1 MRNPFS
7 KRHLRQEFCNHL
19 LCSHTMF
26 TITERKE
33 FSYLVVIIIISSF
46 REILL
51 GINKEKVNNNLN
63 YKSVLTLLSFSAFLP
78 PIYSIRGLKKEKEKM
93 A

>member
-1 MRNPFS
+1 
-7 KRHLRQEFCNHL
+7 
-19 LCSHTMF
+19 MF
-26 TITERKE
+26 TITESKE

-46 REILL
+46 RGILL

>member
-1 MRNPFS
+1 
-7 KRHLRQEFCNHL
+7 
-19 LCSHTMF
+19 MF

-46 REILL
+46 RGILL
-51 GINKEKVNNNLN
+51 GINKEKVNNLN

>member
-1 MRNPFS
+1 
-7 KRHLRQEFCNHL
+7 
-19 LCSHTMF
+19 MF

-46 REILL
+46 RGILL

-63 YKSVLTLLSFSAFLP
+63 YKSVLTFLSFSAFLP
-78 PIYSIRGLKKEKEKM
+78 PIYSVRGLKKEKEKM

>member
-1 MRNPFS
+1 
-7 KRHLRQEFCNHL
+7 
-19 LCSHTMF
+19 MF

-46 REILL
+46 RGILL

>member
-1 MRNPFS
+1 
-7 KRHLRQEFCNHL
+7 
-19 LCSHTMF
+19 MF

-46 REILL
+46 RGILL
-51 GINKEKVNNNLN
+51 GINKEKVNNNNLN

>member
-1 MRNPFS
+1 
-7 KRHLRQEFCNHL
+7 
-19 LCSHTMF
+19 MF

-46 REILL
+46 RGILL

-63 YKSVLTLLSFSAFLP
+63 YKSVLTFLSFSAFLP
-78 PIYSIRGLKKEKEKM
+78 PIYSVRGLKKEKEKL